1 MKRLCVFASGSGTD
15 FQSVIDGVNTGKID
29 GKIVLLVA
37 SRPDIYAV
45 ERAKKNGIE
54 VAVFRKKDYES
65 AEKMYDALIPVLKEK
80 GVELIILAGYLTVLT
95 QNIVA
100 AYRDKIINIHP
111 ALLPKHG
118 GKGMYG
124 MHVHEAVVAAG
135 EKESGIT
142 IHYINENYDE
152 GDIIFQAKCEVLPA
166 DTPEEVATKVHALE
180 YDHYPHVIDDLLK

>member
-1 MKRLCVFASGSGTD
+1 MKNIAIFASGSGTNAENIARY
-15 FQSVIDGVNTGKID
+15 FSNSETIKVAVVLSNNKNAGVHARMEKLNIPSVSFTHEEFIEGTAVLAKLAEYDTVL
-29 GKIVLLVA
+29 IVLAGFMNKISDTL
-37 SRPDIYAV
+37 
-45 ERAKKNGIE
+45 
-54 VAVFRKKDYES
+54 
-65 AEKMYDALIPVLKEK
+65 LK
-80 GVELIILAGYLTVLT
+80 
-95 QNIVA
+95 
-100 AYRDKIINIHP
+100 AYPNKIINIHP

-152 GDIIFQAKCEVLPA
+152 GAVIFQATCPVLPT

-180 YDHYPHVIDDLLK
+180 YAHYPHVIEEVLA